1 MPTVS
6 EIFKFK
12 QFDLDQEGCAMKMGT
27 DAMLLGSL
35 AQPHDAQNILDIGTG
50 TGVLSLMLAQR
61 CPDAII
67 DAVEVERKAAKCAL
81 RNFTNSQWD
90 YKLTLYN
97 EPIQEYTNIDVILYE
112 YIICNPPYFEPS
124 PTTREDRVS
133 ARSTVSLT
141 HEALVYHAD
150 KLLDGRGVFGVILPE
165 QECKKFIELAT
176 ETGLSLKRE
185 VQVSSFANSATIRR
199 VMEFSKQAVNST
211 VQEHMYIYNIDK
223 SWSAEYTQLT
233 KDFHLVEKR

>member
-1 MPTVS
+1 MPVS

-27 DAMLLGSL
+27 DAMLLGAL

-50 TGVLSLMLAQR
+50 SGVLSLMLAQR

-67 DAVEVERKAAKCAL
+67 DAVEVEKTAANCAQ
-81 RNFTNSQWD
+81 RNFTNSQWN
-90 YKLTLYN
+90 YKLTLYT

-112 YIICNPPYFEPS
+112 YIVCNPPYFEPS

-176 ETGLSLKRE
+176 ETGLALKRE

-199 VMEFSKQAVNST
+199 VMEFSKQTIENT
-211 VQEHMYIYNIDK
+211 VQEHLYIYNIDK
-223 SWSAEYTQLT
+223 SWSDEYATLT
-233 KDFHLVEKR
+233 KDFHLVDKR

>member
-1 MPTVS
+1 MS

-27 DAMLLGSL
+27 DAMLLGAL
-35 AQPHDAQNILDIGTG
+35 AKPNDAQNILDIGAG

-67 DAVEVERKAAKCAL
+67 DAVEVEKEAANCAQ

-112 YIICNPPYFEPS
+112 YIVCNPPYFEPS

-165 QECKKFIELAT
+165 QECEKFIELAT
-176 ETGLSLKRE
+176 EKGLSLKRE
-185 VQVSSFANSATIRR
+185 VQISSFANSATIRR
-199 VMEFSKQAVNST
+199 VMEFSKQAIDST
-211 VQEHMYIYNIDK
+211 VQEHLYIYNIDK
-223 SWSAEYTQLT
+223 SWSDEYTQLT
-233 KDFHLVEKR
+233 KDFHLVDKR